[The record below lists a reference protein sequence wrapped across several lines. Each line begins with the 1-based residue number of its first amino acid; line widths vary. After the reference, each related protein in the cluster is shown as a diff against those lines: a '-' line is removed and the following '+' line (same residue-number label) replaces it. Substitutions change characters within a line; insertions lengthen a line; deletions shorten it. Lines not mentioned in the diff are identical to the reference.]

1 MPLIIDKLLRAL
13 LTIYVLSYYNKALDD
28 NTYSDFIGSTL
39 GTCIAIILKTLFPYF
54 FIKSRKVK

>member
-28 NTYSDFIGSTL
+28 NTYSDFIFDTFLSIVVVVCNL
-39 GTCIAIILKTLFPYF
+39 SYRPFVLLEINP
-54 FIKSRKVK
+54 